1 MTQQPQLMSFPHTNS
16 LPPLN
21 QCQDQSAEVV
31 EVHFIILVRGA
42 RKRGGVGENQAHAL
56 STSIRLAS

>member
-42 RKRGGVGENQAHAL
+42 REGVGENQAHAL